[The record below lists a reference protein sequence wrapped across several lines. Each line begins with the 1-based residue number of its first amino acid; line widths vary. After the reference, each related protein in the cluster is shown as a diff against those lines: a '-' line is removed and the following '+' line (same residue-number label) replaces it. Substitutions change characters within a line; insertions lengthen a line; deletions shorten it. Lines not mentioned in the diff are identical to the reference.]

1 MHHLNKVF
9 ILAYVF
15 YNKLVYTWDE
25 EPNRIPTK
33 CESISE
39 FFVALLFLF
48 KILSS
53 SIIILAC
60 KFLAIELTAALEKL
74 NSQERIENSYN
85 YNEDKYK
92 RHSKN
97 YKDS

>member
-1 MHHLNKVF
+1 MHYLNKVF

-15 YNKLVYTWDE
+15 YNKLVYSWDE

-39 FFVALLFLF
+39 FCVALLILF
-48 KILSS
+48 KILTSS
-53 SIIILAC
+53 FILAC